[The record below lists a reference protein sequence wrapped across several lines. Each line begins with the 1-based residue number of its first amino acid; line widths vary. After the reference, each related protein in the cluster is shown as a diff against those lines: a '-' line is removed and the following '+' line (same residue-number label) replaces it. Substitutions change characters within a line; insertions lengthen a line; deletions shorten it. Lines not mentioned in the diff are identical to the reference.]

1 MSSEQK
7 APITAAQ
14 VVAAVPEAEAV
25 SSSTLK
31 GLELLLSLMLKK
43 EEANLIKEDGER
55 KRQLQIAAQ
64 REKTQSQNAYKIIR
78 LQATCKHLKGGRRLK
93 ADTKIDYN
101 VVLHV
106 FPDGVWQIKC
116 HSCAARWRKQDTK
129 EFLFRGGKKI
139 PNHTRMG
146 WTEALVLVDQSTN
159 TFSSSEVPSN
169 NGSNRAAEDFVIPD
183 GFEF

>member
-1 MSSEQK
+1 MSSEK
-7 APITAAQ
+7 AITAAQ
-14 VVAAVPEAEAV
+14 VAAAVPTAEV
-25 SSSTLK
+25 PNSTLK

-43 EEANLIKEDGER
+43 EEASLLKEDAER
-55 KRQLQIAAQ
+55 KRQVQIAVQ
-64 REKTQSQNAYKIIR
+64 REKTQSQNAYKIIK

-93 ADTKIDYN
+93 ADKNMDYN
-101 VVLHV
+101 VVLFV

-146 WTEALVLVDQSTN
+146 WTEALALVDQSTN
-159 TFSSSEVPSN
+159 TFASAEVPTN

>member
-1 MSSEQK
+1 MSNDK
-7 APITAAQ
+7 TITAAE
-14 VVAAVPEAEAV
+14 VVAAANTTT
-25 SSSTLK
+25 SK
-31 GLELLLSLMLKK
+31 LELLLSLMLKK
-43 EEANLIKEDGER
+43 EEANLVKEETD
-55 KRQLQIAAQ
+55 RQRLLQIAAQ

-93 ADTKIDYN
+93 SDTKIDYN
-101 VVLHV
+101 VILHV
-106 FPDGVWQIKC
+106 FPDGIWQIKC
-116 HSCAARWRKQDTK
+116 LGCAARWRKTDTK
-129 EFLFRGGKKI
+129 EFLFRNGKKI

-169 NGSNRAAEDFVIPD
+169 NGRNRAAEDFVIPD